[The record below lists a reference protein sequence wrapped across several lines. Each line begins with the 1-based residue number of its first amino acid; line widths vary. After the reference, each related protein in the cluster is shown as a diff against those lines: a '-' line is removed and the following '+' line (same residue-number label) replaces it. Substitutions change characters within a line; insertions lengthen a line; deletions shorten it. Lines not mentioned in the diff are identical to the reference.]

1 MKQKAE
7 FKDFITSVAEENQD
21 FIKELHEKLME
32 MGCKIDIKSARSGYV
47 VSYSLD
53 KKTVLNYVFRKKGML
68 VRIYGAHAHQY
79 TEVLDTLPDEMVQA
93 VLAAPPCKRMLDPD
107 ACNPKCSMG
116 YDFRLKGEHCQKCRS
131 SAFMFLV
138 CPQNN
143 LYIQSLLLSEVEMR
157 ENLH

>member
-7 FKDFITSVAEENQD
+7 FKDFITSVSEENQD
-21 FIKELHEKLME
+21 FVKELHEKLME

-47 VSYSLD
+47 VSYSYD

-68 VRIYGAHAHQY
+68 ARIYGAHAHQY
-79 TEVLDTLPDEMVQA
+79 TAVLDTLLDEMVLA
-93 VLAAPPCKRMLDPD
+93 VLAAPPCKRMIDPD
-107 ACNPKCSMG
+107 SCNPKCSMG
-116 YDFRLKGEHCQKCRS
+116 YDFWLKGEHCKKCRS

-143 LYIQSLLLSEVEMR
+143 PYIQSLLLSEVEVR
-157 ENLH
+157 RNIY